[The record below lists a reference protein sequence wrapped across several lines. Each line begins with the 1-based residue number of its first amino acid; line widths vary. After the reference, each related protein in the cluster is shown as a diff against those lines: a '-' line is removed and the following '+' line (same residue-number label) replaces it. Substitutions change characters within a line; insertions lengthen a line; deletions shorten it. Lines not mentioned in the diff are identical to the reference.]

1 MVNITRSVTALV
13 AFTAVLVAAT
23 AVATAQTPLGRI
35 EIGQA
40 FPDETFPRL
49 KDGRPASLSDYR
61 GQRVLLLVFAS
72 W

>member
-1 MVNITRSVTALV
+1 MANVTRAATALV
-13 AFTAVLVAAT
+13 AITAVLVAAT
-23 AVATAQTPLGRI
+23 APATAQTSLGRI
-35 EIGQA
+35 EVGQT
-40 FPDETFPRL
+40 FSDETFPRL